1 MVQIK
6 LTAVLHYGIF
16 CALCSFFATKVAV
29 SFVKLKEE
37 KIGVAKKGIR
47 EKYIRFPSI
56 SICFEEKVSTTSSS
70 PVLTNL
76 RPLEEIIDKVKY
88 TRHHDN
94 G

>member
-6 LTAVLHYGIF
+6 LTAVLNYGIF

-47 EKYIRFPSI
+47 EKHIRFPSI
-56 SICFEEKVSTTSSS
+56 SICFQEKASSTSS
-70 PVLTNL
+70 PGFTNL
-76 RPLEEIIDKVKY
+76 RPLDEIIDKVKY